1 MAKAILELEMPES
14 CFDCVLSTKKEYN
27 GNHVWVCAAYN
38 HRVELDISAKHRHK
52 DCPLK
57 LVEGKEVE

>member
-14 CFDCVLSTKKEYN
+14 CADCLFKKCLSATTRVSVNRCLVIKKYCPLE
-27 GNHVWVCAAYN
+27 G
-38 HRVELDISAKHRHK
+38 RRP

-57 LVEGKEVE
+57 EVE